1 MADSGVAAVAAEGSA
16 HLHLA
21 TRVRGDDLGCRSLHG
36 VERFAVAE
44 LVRHLLADDVVDSGA
59 TAAERRFFHLDQLE
73 TGDRLHQVAWL
84 ATDALGMHEMT
95 RLLVGHGSWDGSG
108 RGHESVLT

>member
-1 MADSGVAAVAAEGSA
+1 MANSGVAAVTAERST

-44 LVRHLLADDVVDSGA
+44 LVRHLLEDYVVDSGA
-59 TAAERRFFHLDQLE
+59 TAAKRRLFHLDQLE
-73 TGDRLHQVAWL
+73 FGYRFHYVTWL
-84 ATDALGMHEMT
+84 ADVTQGFIDQTLFLMG
-95 RLLVGHGSWDGSG
+95 L
-108 RGHESVLT
+108 